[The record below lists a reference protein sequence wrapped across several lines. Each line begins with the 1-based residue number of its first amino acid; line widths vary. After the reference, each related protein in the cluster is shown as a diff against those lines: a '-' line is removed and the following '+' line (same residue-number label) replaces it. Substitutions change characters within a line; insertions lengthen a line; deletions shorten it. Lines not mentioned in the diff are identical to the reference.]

1 MLFAKS
7 AEWISLLPPPLG
19 LRINVE
25 TKGFL
30 YLQNP
35 GYNPICAGV
44 IGGAG
49 GMLSA

>member
-1 MLFAKS
+1 MNQPPALF
-7 AEWISLLPPPLG
+7 G

-25 TKGFL
+25 TKSFL

-44 IGGAG
+44 ISGAG

>member
-1 MLFAKS
+1 MNQ
-7 AEWISLLPPPLG
+7 PPALLG

-25 TKGFL
+25 TKSFF
-30 YLQNP
+30 YLQNH